1 MSGQATGISGISV
14 PATGMPHFVSAAPV
28 RPASPARVS
37 VLEAAEAGGPRE
49 QSELLRFQQ
58 SVMARSLSPHRQ
70 NPEPEMGAAGGESN
84 SGIGSPLGRP
94 SPREESPSTRNR

>member
-70 NPEPEMGAAGGESN
+70 NPEAEKAKRN
-84 SGIGSPLGRP
+84 SLEEFKRDALLKQ
-94 SPREESPSTRNR
+94 RERQRLYRFRDT